1 LNKEYEKIYLDISIY
16 ILQMAYI
23 HPDNQTLLWN
33 TIQKAPNFEKLGINK
48 TQWFKSII
56 KEFYDH
62 EGKTIRNQID
72 LQNIN
77 KSTIAYMVHALKQ
90 MSTSLPST
98 SGSAERMSSALPS
111 TSGSAERMTQYN
123 DEFNNRQKEYEM
135 MNAKPLPPQM
145 DQVNEKIADEAITNM
160 DELIRQ
166 QLAQREQELKMFGQS
181 PQQIQPSAVKLDNV
195 PIEPTVEKKS
205 VSWKN
210 DIDRKEFDELREMLI
225 QLKETVE
232 TLKKQ
237 INPEENKDYTI

>member
-1 LNKEYEKIYLDISIY
+1 
-16 ILQMAYI
+16 MAYI

-56 KEFYDH
+56 QDFYEN
-62 EGKTIRNQID
+62 EGKFIRTQID

-98 SGSAERMSSALPS
+98 SGSAERIS
-111 TSGSAERMTQYN
+111 QYN
-123 DEFNNRQKEYEM
+123 DEFNHRQKEYEM
-135 MNAKPLPPQM
+135 MNAKPLPPQI

-166 QLAQREQELKMFGQS
+166 QLNQREQELKMFGQS
-181 PQQIQPSAVKLDNV
+181 PQQLPPSATKQDNV
-195 PIEPTVEKKS
+195 PIEPTTEKKS
-205 VSWKN
+205 VTWKN
-210 DIDRKEFDELREMLI
+210 DIDRKEIDELREMVL

-232 TLKKQ
+232 SLKKQ

>member
-1 LNKEYEKIYLDISIY
+1 
-16 ILQMAYI
+16 MAYI

-62 EGKTIRNQID
+62 EGKSIRDQVD

-77 KSTIAYMVHALKQ
+77 KSTISYMVHSLKQ
-90 MSTSLPST
+90 MNATLPST
-98 SGSAERMSSALPS
+98 SGSAERMSATLPS

-135 MNAKPLPPQM
+135 MNAKPVPLSM

-166 QLAQREQELKMFGQS
+166 QLAQRELELKMFGQS
-181 PQQIQPSAVKLDNV
+181 PQQIQPAALKSDNV
-195 PIEPTVEKKS
+195 SMEPIAEKKS
-205 VSWKN
+205 VTWKN

-232 TLKKQ
+232 SLKKQ
-237 INPEENKDYTI
+237 INPEVNASPDEQL

>member
-1 LNKEYEKIYLDISIY
+1 
-16 ILQMAYI
+16 MAYI

-33 TIQKAPNFEKLGINK
+33 TIRKAPNFEKLGINK

-56 KEFYDH
+56 QDFYEN
-62 EGKTIRNQID
+62 EGKFIRTQID

-98 SGSAERMSSALPS
+98 SGSAERIS
-111 TSGSAERMTQYN
+111 QYN

-135 MNAKPLPPQM
+135 MNAKPLPPQI

-181 PQQIQPSAVKLDNV
+181 PQQIQPSATKQDNV
-195 PIEPTVEKKS
+195 AIEPIATEKKS

-210 DIDRKEFDELREMLI
+210 DIDRKEIDELREMVL

-232 TLKKQ
+232 SLKKQ

>member
-1 LNKEYEKIYLDISIY
+1 MIKVLQPLIFLNKEYEKTYLDISIY

-62 EGKTIRNQID
+62 EGKSIRNQID

-90 MSTSLPST
+90 MSTTLPST
-98 SGSAERMSSALPS
+98 SGSVERI
-111 TSGSAERMTQYN
+111 TQYN

-135 MNAKPLPPQM
+135 MNAKPPPPQM

-166 QLAQREQELKMFGQS
+166 QLAQRELELKMFGQS
-181 PQQIQPSAVKLDNV
+181 PQQIQPAAVKSETAS
-195 PIEPTVEKKS
+195 IEPIAVEKKS
-205 VSWKN
+205 VTWN
-210 DIDRKEFDELREMLI
+210 HDIDRKEIDELREMLL
-225 QLKETVE
+225 QLKDTVE
-232 TLKKQ
+232 SLKKQ
-237 INPEENKDYTI
+237 INPEVSKDDSV

>member
-1 LNKEYEKIYLDISIY
+1 
-16 ILQMAYI
+16 MAYI

-56 KEFYDH
+56 QDFYEN
-62 EGKTIRNQID
+62 EGKFIRTQID

-98 SGSAERMSSALPS
+98 SGSAERIS
-111 TSGSAERMTQYN
+111 QYN
-123 DEFNNRQKEYEM
+123 DEFNHRQKEYEM
-135 MNAKPLPPQM
+135 MNAKPLPPQI

-181 PQQIQPSAVKLDNV
+181 PQQIQPSATKQDNV
-195 PIEPTVEKKS
+195 AIEPIATEKKS

-210 DIDRKEFDELREMLI
+210 DIDRKEIDELREMVL

-232 TLKKQ
+232 SLKKQ

>member
-1 LNKEYEKIYLDISIY
+1 MIKVLHPLIFLNKEYEKIYLDISIY

-56 KEFYDH
+56 QDFYEN
-62 EGKTIRNQID
+62 EGKFIRTQID

-98 SGSAERMSSALPS
+98 SGSAERIS
-111 TSGSAERMTQYN
+111 QYN

-166 QLAQREQELKMFGQS
+166 QLNQREQELKMFGQS
-181 PQQIQPSAVKLDNV
+181 PQQIQPATVKQDNV
-195 PIEPTVEKKS
+195 PIEPTTEKKS
-205 VSWKN
+205 VTWKN
-210 DIDRKEFDELREMLI
+210 DIDRKEIDELREMVL
-225 QLKETVE
+225 QLKDTVE
-232 TLKKQ
+232 LLKKQ

>member
-1 LNKEYEKIYLDISIY
+1 
-16 ILQMAYI
+16 MAYV

-56 KEFYDH
+56 QDFYEN
-62 EGKTIRNQID
+62 EGKFIRTQID

-98 SGSAERMSSALPS
+98 SGSAERIS
-111 TSGSAERMTQYN
+111 QYN

-135 MNAKPLPPQM
+135 MNAKPLPPQI

-181 PQQIQPSAVKLDNV
+181 PQQIQPSATKQDNV
-195 PIEPTVEKKS
+195 AIEPIATEKKS

-210 DIDRKEFDELREMLI
+210 DIDRKEIDELREMVL

-232 TLKKQ
+232 SLKKQ